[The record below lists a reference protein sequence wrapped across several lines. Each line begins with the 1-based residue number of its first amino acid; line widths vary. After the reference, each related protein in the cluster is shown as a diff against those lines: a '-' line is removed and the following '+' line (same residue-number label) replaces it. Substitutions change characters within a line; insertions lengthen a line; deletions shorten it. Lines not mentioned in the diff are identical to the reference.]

1 MEHVM
6 SELQISDRLQIEA
19 LLKAGRKP
27 AFIAK
32 QLSRNRS
39 TISREISRNTSAD
52 GIYCHDFAQ
61 KTRNKRR
68 FDAKESILT
77 EDNWTTVRVFIQQ
90 KWSPE
95 QISGWLKK
103 NPSYG
108 FYVSDQWI
116 YEYINQDRNNGGSLY
131 MHLRRAGKPY
141 KKGGNKV
148 YRGKIK
154 DRVDITNR
162 PEIINKRLRIGDWEV
177 DSVIGRM
184 HQSSIV
190 TIVERVSRYTAIIK
204 VSSKEADIVAKAIIQ
219 RMISDQAP
227 LFSITG
233 DNGTEFTNHK
243 NISESLGID
252 FYFTHPYSSWEK
264 GTNENTN
271 GLIRQY
277 FPKGTD
283 FNNISAAMLKEVEI
297 ALNSRPR
304 KCLEYK
310 TPTEVIKSV

>member
-1 MEHVM
+1 M
-6 SELQISDRLQIEA
+6 SELQVTERLQIET
-19 LLKAGRKP
+19 LLKTGLKP
-27 AFIAK
+27 AGIAK
-32 QLSRNRS
+32 ELGRNRS
-39 TISREISRNTSAD
+39 TISREIIRNTSEN
-52 GIYCHDFAQ
+52 GVYCHDFAQ
-61 KTRNKRR
+61 KKRNQRR

-95 QISGWLKK
+95 QISGWLKM
-103 NPSYG
+103 NPNYG

-116 YEYINQDRNNGGSLY
+116 YEYINRDKHHGGSLY
-131 MHLRRAGKPY
+131 THLRRAGKPY
-141 KKGGNKV
+141 KRGGKKV

-154 DRVDITNR
+154 DRIEITARN
-162 PEIINKRLRIGDWEV
+162 EIINKRLRLGDWEV
-177 DSVIGRM
+177 DSVIGKL
-184 HQSSIV
+184 HKSSIV

-204 VSSKEADIVAKAIIQ
+204 VNSKEADIVSTAIIK
-219 RMISDQAP
+219 RMKADQNP

-233 DNGTEFTNHK
+233 DNGTEFANHK
-243 NISESLGID
+243 CISESLGID

-283 FNNISAAMLKEVEI
+283 FNNISEAMLKKVEI

-310 TPTEVIKSV
+310 TPVEVLKSV